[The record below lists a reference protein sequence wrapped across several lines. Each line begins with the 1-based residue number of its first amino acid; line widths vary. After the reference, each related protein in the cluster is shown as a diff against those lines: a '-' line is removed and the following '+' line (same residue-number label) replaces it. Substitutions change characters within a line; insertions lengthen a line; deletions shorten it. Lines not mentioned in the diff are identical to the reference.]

1 MLADR
6 RRRSPCTTST
16 QPRDPTAA
24 RRRGGDVGARR
35 VTLAIAA
42 VAVLLGAGLQ
52 SATGFGFAL
61 VSAPVLF
68 ALLGPREA
76 VSAGALLS
84 IELSLLTLATE
95 RRVPRVLH
103 REAFALVAWSLPGL
117 ALGAVALRELP
128 DRVLSVLVAVGVL
141 GALGLRLRGRAAG
154 AGAQDGA
161 AGGVAGGG
169 VRGVA
174 GGGGVAGGSVGGAAG
189 GGAAGGGGGGAAGGG
204 VGGGVGGAAAAIR
217 PASGWHTAA
226 AGVTSGALSTATS
239 LSGPP
244 LVLHLVARGLSPD
257 QMRDTLAAVFVAL
270 AVLTAGAL
278 LLAGTFEMP
287 SGLVVLVVAGAAG
300 QVIGRRGF
308 AWLSGGRHE
317 DALLAVLA
325 VTAVVALVSSVL

>member
-1 MLADR
+1 
-6 RRRSPCTTST
+6 
-16 QPRDPTAA
+16 
-24 RRRGGDVGARR
+24 

-128 DRVLSVLVAVGVL
+128 DQVLSVLVAVGVL
-141 GALGLRLRGRAAG
+141 GALGLRLRGRTAG

-169 VRGVA
+169 VRDVS
-174 GGGGVAGGSVGGAAG
+174 GGGGAAG

-287 SGLVVLVVAGAAG
+287 SGIVVLVVAGAAG

>member
-1 MLADR
+1 M
-6 RRRSPCTTST
+6 
-16 QPRDPTAA
+16 
-24 RRRGGDVGARR
+24 
-35 VTLAIAA
+35 TLAIAA

-68 ALLGPREA
+68 AVLGPRHA

-84 IELSLLTLATE
+84 IELGLLTLATE
-95 RRVPRVLH
+95 RRVPRVLAG
-103 REAFALVAWSLPGL
+103 EALALIAWSLPGL
-117 ALGAVALRELP
+117 AIGAVALRELP

-141 GALGLRLRGRAAG
+141 GALGLRLRGRSLAPGTVVQSGREPGVVGSAG
-154 AGAQDGA
+154 NVIPPAQ
-161 AGGVAGGG
+161 
-169 VRGVA
+169 
-174 GGGGVAGGSVGGAAG
+174 
-189 GGAAGGGGGGAAGGG
+189 
-204 VGGGVGGAAAAIR
+204 
-217 PASGWHTAA
+217 GWHTAA

-257 QMRDTLAAVFVAL
+257 QMRDTLAALFVAL
-270 AVLTAGAL
+270 AVLTTGAL
-278 LLAGTFEMP
+278 MLADTFELP
-287 SGLVVLVVAGAAG
+287 SGLVVLLVAGIAG